1 MNRGHRLQLSLEVAF
16 KKPFYWG
23 PSVAGSANWLSFVF
37 ADDDIVDG
45 LCRGS
50 VQKNT
55 FETSSSFCIGYIHK
69 DGSKFAPLPKKLFL
83 WQIFVVL
90 ETFKVLE
97 LKEGWQWGWDGRHS
111 RTNYWLNVYH
121 TPSTRIT
128 VLFFFF
134 NIHFALLQRIVQ
146 KGPSAHCP
154 MV

>member
-97 LKEGWQWGWDGRHS
+97 LKEGWQWGWGMGGIPGLTIGSMFTIPPLRES
-111 RTNYWLNVYH
+111 LSY
-121 TPSTRIT
+121 
-128 VLFFFF
+128 FFFL
-134 NIHFALLQRIVQ
+134 IYILHYY
-146 KGPSAHCP
+146 KE
-154 MV
+154 